1 MVHAAFTIGII
12 GNVCQATMFKET
24 KLIQSG
30 LRIVRCLQK
39 LPKPAVIKITE
50 KNELAHLGMRLFL
63 RR

>member
-1 MVHAAFTIGII
+1 MS
-12 GNVCQATMFKET
+12 KET

-30 LRIVRCLQK
+30 LRIVGIFQK

-50 KNELAHLGMRLFL
+50 KNELAHLGTRLLL